1 MVKGKTGSQGGA
13 YPIEDCLQ
21 IVQDHN
27 QLEAA
32 FLLNKKLGKYF
43 EAVNQGLVIIRNKV
57 SLPKVKIE
65 LYFAK
70 KQSLPTEF
78 CLANPQMAECHFFDA
93 IFRRI
98 YNILV
103 KHGREV
109 EADKEERIWY
119 LAIDALLD
127 LKQHETVAL
136 KAYCRRFFQQRLNLL
151 VEAMSRTVPFNKFL
165 EHALGRYQDTQFKE
179 FQEIILQIVFNQTSE
194 ENVLL
199 NACAAIS
206 KVNNVLFESFQQS
219 TKFGVLFR

>member
-1 MVKGKTGSQGGA
+1 MS
-13 YPIEDCLQ
+13 
-21 IVQDHN
+21 
-27 QLEAA
+27 
-32 FLLNKKLGKYF
+32 
-43 EAVNQGLVIIRNKV
+43 
-57 SLPKVKIE
+57 
-65 LYFAK
+65 
-70 KQSLPTEF
+70 
-78 CLANPQMAECHFFDA
+78 ECHFFDS

-98 YNILV
+98 YKILV

-127 LKQHETVAL
+127 LKQHETVIL

-165 EHALGRYQDTQFKE
+165 EHALARYQDTQFKE

-199 NACAAIS
+199 NANAAIS
-206 KVNNVLFESFQQS
+206 KVNNVLFESF
-219 TKFGVLFR
+219 